1 MQRTR
6 TDTPA
11 SLTIGCH
18 LSSSKGYL
26 HMAEDAVSI
35 GANTFQFFTRNPRGG
50 KAKAIDPVDVQRF
63 HAFASANG
71 IGVIMAHAP
80 YTLNPASATERTA
93 AFAREVL
100 ADDLVRME
108 NTPGQLYNMHPGAHV
123 GQGMD
128 AGVEKI
134 ADALNAVLKPEQTT
148 TVLLETMA
156 GKGTEIGRSFEELAA
171 ILERIDLADHMGV
184 CLDTCHAWD
193 AGYDLVDDLD
203 GVLEQF
209 DRIIGLQRLRAI
221 HLNDSLNPRQS
232 HKDRHARIG
241 EGTMGF
247 EALVRIITHP
257 ALKGL
262 PIFLET
268 PQPNLAGYAHEIA
281 RLRHAYSRQ

>member
-1 MQRTR
+1 
-6 TDTPA
+6 
-11 SLTIGCH
+11 
-18 LSSSKGYL
+18 
-26 HMAEDAVSI
+26 
-35 GANTFQFFTRNPRGG
+35 
-50 KAKAIDPVDVQRF
+50 
-63 HAFASANG
+63 
-71 IGVIMAHAP
+71 MAHAP

-128 AGVEKI
+128 AGIEKI

-241 EGTMGF
+241 EGAMGF
-247 EALVRIITHP
+247 DTLARVITHP

-281 RLRHAYSRQ
+281 RLRHAYSRE